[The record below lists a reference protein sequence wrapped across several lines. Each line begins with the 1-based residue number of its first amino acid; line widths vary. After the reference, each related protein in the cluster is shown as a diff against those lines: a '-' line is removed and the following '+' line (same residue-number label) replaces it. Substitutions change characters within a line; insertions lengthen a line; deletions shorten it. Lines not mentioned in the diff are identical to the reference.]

1 MFIKIN
7 NNTYNY
13 DKFNKISIS
22 TETNCVSGLNF
33 VAKISFHGHISDDTC
48 HEFLSIYIRAEKSLT
63 YTGFSMNVFTSSSIE
78 IITSIIASYLI
89 QKIKDGM
96 DRTKEHT
103 EEETFEITYDKV
115 SFWLTMCK
123 QMLSSIAEICKLEL
137 ITSSDYSS
145 YVIK

>member
-1 MFIKIN
+1 
-7 NNTYNY
+7 
-13 DKFNKISIS
+13 
-22 TETNCVSGLNF
+22 
-33 VAKISFHGHISDDTC
+33 
-48 HEFLSIYIRAEKSLT
+48 
-63 YTGFSMNVFTSSSIE
+63 MNVFTPSSIE

-96 DRTKEHT
+96 DRTKEYT

-145 YVIK
+145 YVIE

>member
-1 MFIKIN
+1 
-7 NNTYNY
+7 
-13 DKFNKISIS
+13 
-22 TETNCVSGLNF
+22 
-33 VAKISFHGHISDDTC
+33 
-48 HEFLSIYIRAEKSLT
+48 
-63 YTGFSMNVFTSSSIE
+63 MN
-78 IITSIIASYLI
+78 
-89 QKIKDGM
+89 
-96 DRTKEHT
+96 RTKEHT

>member
-1 MFIKIN
+1 
-7 NNTYNY
+7 
-13 DKFNKISIS
+13 
-22 TETNCVSGLNF
+22 
-33 VAKISFHGHISDDTC
+33 
-48 HEFLSIYIRAEKSLT
+48 
-63 YTGFSMNVFTSSSIE
+63 MNVFTPSSIE

-103 EEETFEITYDKV
+103 EEETFEITYAKV

-145 YVIK
+145 YVIE

>member
-63 YTGFSMNVFTSSSIE
+63 YTGFSMNVFTPSSIE

-103 EEETFEITYDKV
+103 EEETF
-115 SFWLTMCK
+115 
-123 QMLSSIAEICKLEL
+123 
-137 ITSSDYSS
+137 
-145 YVIK
+145 

>member
-1 MFIKIN
+1 MLSFKV
-7 NNTYNY
+7 NT
-13 DKFNKISIS
+13 
-22 TETNCVSGLNF
+22 
-33 VAKISFHGHISDDTC
+33 A
-48 HEFLSIYIRAEKSLT
+48 
-63 YTGFSMNVFTSSSIE
+63 E

-145 YVIK
+145 YVIE